1 MLRYR
6 YNRQVSPPAPFIH
19 IECEHPL
26 GSSERLT
33 LPALLDT
40 GADLSTIPPESI
52 EHLGLVQ
59 LDEIPVA
66 SYRGETM
73 LAPSYLIRLDVG
85 SWQMGVIE
93 VIASG
98 EEYAILGPD
107 VLNQFRI
114 VLDGPSAIVELRKDD
129 E

>member
-1 MLRYR
+1 
-6 YNRQVSPPAPFIH
+6 
-19 IECEHPL
+19 
-26 GSSERLT
+26 
-33 LPALLDT
+33 
-40 GADLSTIPPESI
+40 
-52 EHLGLVQ
+52 
-59 LDEIPVA
+59 
-66 SYRGETM
+66 M